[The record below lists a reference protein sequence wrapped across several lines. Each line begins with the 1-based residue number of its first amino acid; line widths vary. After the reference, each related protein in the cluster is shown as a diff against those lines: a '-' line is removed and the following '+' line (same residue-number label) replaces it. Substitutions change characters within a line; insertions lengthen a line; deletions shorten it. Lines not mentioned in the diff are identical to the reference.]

1 MKCSVER
8 RKEIRTTE
16 AHLGVVRQTC
26 QDLRILDLASL
37 SFVAVFLVA
46 RVIRWLLNYLHASD
60 FRTESTLSYERLDTA
75 VKRYAIS
82 Y

>member
-1 MKCSVER
+1 MRSVKQ
-8 RKEIRTTE
+8 RKDIRTTG
-16 AHLGVVRQTC
+16 AHLSVVGQAR
-26 QDLRILDLASL
+26 QDLRILDLSAL
-37 SFVAVFLVA
+37 SFVADLIVA

-60 FRTESTLSYERLDTA
+60 FRTECTLSYERLGTA